1 MLEFLGLYLPD
12 MKTLLLIF
20 VFELLL
26 SGWFI
31 YLFRQRLK
39 RTSGCHKPPF

>member
-1 MLEFLGLYLPD
+1 MYEFVGLHLLNWKP
-12 MKTLLLIF
+12 LLLIF

-31 YLFRQRLK
+31 YFFRQRLK